1 MNSHAPARS
10 GDQQPEWPVRSGSAP
25 PLADAYV
32 TRPESAPD
40 LNAALVPGTTVV
52 LAPGHGITA
61 QSREWL
67 GTCGKTQLAVAFA
80 QNLWQLR
87 QLDLLA
93 WVCAASRASVLSGFV
108 AAGAAVGTGT
118 AGAAEA
124 AAARFISWLGA
135 TTRPWLLVLDDL
147 RDAAD
152 LDGLWPQGTAGG
164 VLITTAGSETVANM
178 RQPLVVPMGAFS
190 THEALGYLMGR
201 LTADPDQRLGAIDLV
216 DDLGCEPMA
225 LAQASAVIAS
235 SDLSCRQYQE
245 IFARRRR
252 QLTDAA
258 DRAGPAAAI
267 TWALSAEHAAR
278 LSPEGIIQPLLAL
291 LALLDGQAIPETVFS
306 TQAAHEYLAAGGAVS
321 AADSRTTWG
330 SLLSLERVGLLTVD
344 TGTQPRTVR
353 VSPVV
358 QQAIRTTL
366 PDALLGRA
374 ARAAAYA
381 LLQAWPE
388 NEPDGPLA
396 WPTTGLL
403 ACTARLQE
411 IAGTTLWETGEL
423 HPLLL
428 QAGRSLDSGRLTGPA
443 VAYWTDITGTSDR
456 ILGPG
461 SPDTLTAGS
470 HLASALASDGQVTE
484 AVSWARWALASRARV
499 LGAEDPETNSARVS
513 LGHALIAAGQPVEA
527 IAVLEAAAGNWER
540 TRGADNPDTLS
551 VRDELA
557 AAYTAAGKR
566 SEAIELYQVT
576 LRQRER
582 VQGPRDPD
590 TLVTRQRLADA
601 YLAEGRIKDGISQY
615 RRVISDRERV
625 LGPDHPDTIAACA
638 SLADAYHQS
647 GRMANAVELFQ
658 RAYDGYERVLGP
670 DHPDTL
676 AASAKLAAAYYAVG
690 RLGDAGAL
698 LRETVSRCERVL
710 PPGDPL
716 TKVARDSL
724 KNIAG

>member
-1 MNSHAPARS
+1 MNSQVPVRS
-10 GDQQPEWPVRSGSAP
+10 RDQQPEWPVRSGSVP

-32 TRPESAPD
+32 ARPESAPD

-67 GTCGKTQLAVAFA
+67 GACGKTQLAVAFA

-93 WVCAASRASVLSGFV
+93 WVGAGSRASVLNGFA

-124 AAARFISWLGA
+124 AAARFVSWLSA
-135 TTRPWLLVLDDL
+135 TDRPWLLVLDDL
-147 RDAAD
+147 RDVAD
-152 LDGLWPQGTAGG
+152 LDGLWPQGAAGG
-164 VLITTAGSETVANM
+164 VLITTAGSATVASS
-178 RQPLVVPMGAFS
+178 RQSLAVPMGAFS

-252 QLTDAA
+252 QLADVA
-258 DRAGPAAAI
+258 DRAGSAAAV
-267 TWALSAEHAAR
+267 TWTLSAEHAAR

-291 LALLDGQAIPETVFS
+291 VALLDGHTIPATVFS
-306 TQAAHEYLAAGGAVS
+306 TQAAQEYLAAPG
-321 AADSRTTWG
+321 SRLTWD
-330 SLLSLERVGLLTVD
+330 SLLNLERVGLLTVD
-344 TGTQPRTVR
+344 SGTEPGTVR
-353 VSPVV
+353 VSPAV

-366 PDALLGRA
+366 PDTLLGRA

-388 NEPDGPLA
+388 DEPDGPLA

-403 ACTARLQE
+403 AGTASLQQ
-411 IAGTTLWETGEL
+411 IAGNTLWETGEV

-428 QAGRSLDSGRLTGPA
+428 RAGRSLDSGRLTGPA
-443 VAYWTDITGTSDR
+443 VAYWTEITGTSDR
-456 ILGPG
+456 LLGSG
-461 SPDTLTAGS
+461 SPDTLTAGG
-470 HLASALASDGQVTE
+470 HLASALAADGQVNE
-484 AVSWARWALASRARV
+484 AVSWARWVLASRARV
-499 LGAEDPETNSARVS
+499 LGADDPETNSARVS
-513 LGHALIAAGQPVEA
+513 LGQALIAAGQPVEA
-527 IAVLEAAAGNWER
+527 IAVLEAAAANWER
-540 TRGADNPDTLS
+540 TRGPDSTDTLG

-566 SEAIELYQVT
+566 SEAIELFQGT

-582 VQGPRDPD
+582 AQGPHDPG

-601 YLAEGRIKDGISQY
+601 YLAEGRLKDGISQY
-615 RRVISDRERV
+615 RRVVDDRERV
-625 LGPDHPDTIAACA
+625 LGPDHPDTIAARA
-638 SLADAYHQS
+638 SLAAGYHKA
-647 GRMANAVELFQ
+647 GRMANAVELSEQ
-658 RAYDGYERVLGP
+658 AHASYERVLGP

-676 AASAKLAAAYYAVG
+676 AASMKLAAAYYAIG
-690 RLGDAGAL
+690 RLGDATDL
-698 LRETVSRCERVL
+698 LRDLISRSERVL

-716 TKVARDSL
+716 AKAAKESL
-724 KNIAG
+724 ANIGG